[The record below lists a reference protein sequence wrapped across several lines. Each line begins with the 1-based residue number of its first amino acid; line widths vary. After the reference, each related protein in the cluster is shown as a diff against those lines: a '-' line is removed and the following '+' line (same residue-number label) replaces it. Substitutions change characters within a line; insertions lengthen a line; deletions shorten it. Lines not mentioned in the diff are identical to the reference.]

1 MLHAPASA
9 QDFNHAESFGQLPV
23 DVFHS
28 DEAFYA
34 TSTQWYIQNYD
45 FAKYTGYQELLKK
58 FDRHLPTGKGITVL
72 QAEGAHTPD
81 AIGDVKHLFD
91 FESSDSHSEAVAEFL
106 SEVSTYPALYTRYST
121 FSIDLDNFHTAD
133 TSDLRHFN
141 SQLTSSVSYPATSYD
156 DVAITPAKL
165 LNVSNTNGGSR
176 AIVVRHFD
184 KFVEENDM
192 VACTAHSG
200 LVEGNWTTSGTS
212 YNSIVVEQY
221 YGNPS
226 NFDGTKM
233 NDHGAPRY
241 KPDLVARSGS
251 SYASSWS
258 SPTVCSAAAVL
269 LERAAVDAAVANA
282 YNSVVVKALLLAGAT
297 RYNYRLSTEWSD
309 TQEIANPPG
318 ADALPLFYHGE
329 WQRPSDAYPTSPKY
343 GAGHMN
349 VLATYD
355 ILDAGEFNSGGS
367 EAVAD
372 RGWDYASG
380 LSEGDVGTY
389 PLTIDKE
396 SVFSAVL
403 VWHRYIDDSFSS
415 YLPDYAVSVYDEDE
429 ARVAHSDN
437 LTSNVELVEVKLPA
451 GSYRMDVRVKSDGGS
466 PDGLSYGLAWISKE
480 VVSPAPQGLS
490 LYSSPSEWQLTWDSD
505 RAGAAEGRKYRLQV
519 SADNQ
524 FSLIEKDVYLDAPA
538 YTYSVPGDGRTRHFR
553 VYAYPEDGDV
563 AYYYPS
569 SPRSPQSRGGPGP
582 LTAAFAV
589 EGATCAADLCR
600 AVTGE
605 AVRFVDTSSGSVQ
618 SRRWEFG
625 DGNTSPSRRVDKAWS
640 SPGFYEVTLS
650 VSDGSNMS
658 TARRKF
664 LVEAAEPK
672 GTCVADEE
680 TRCLQ
685 DSRFAVVV
693 GWWTGDGESGPGT
706 VVQAGTNDSGLFTF
720 FNRENWE
727 ILIKVLD
734 GCALN
739 GHMWVYGASTTD
751 LGYRIRVTDTLTEA
765 AREYRNEPGL
775 PAPAITDAK
784 AFPDGCQP

>member
-1 MLHAPASA
+1 M
-9 QDFNHAESFGQLPV
+9 
-23 DVFHS
+23 
-28 DEAFYA
+28 
-34 TSTQWYIQNYD
+34 
-45 FAKYTGYQELLKK
+45 
-58 FDRHLPTGKGITVL
+58 
-72 QAEGAHTPD
+72 
-81 AIGDVKHLFD
+81 
-91 FESSDSHSEAVAEFL
+91 
-106 SEVSTYPALYTRYST
+106 
-121 FSIDLDNFHTAD
+121 
-133 TSDLRHFN
+133 
-141 SQLTSSVSYPATSYD
+141 
-156 DVAITPAKL
+156 
-165 LNVSNTNGGSR
+165 
-176 AIVVRHFD
+176 
-184 KFVEENDM
+184 
-192 VACTAHSG
+192 
-200 LVEGNWTTSGTS
+200 
-212 YNSIVVEQY
+212 
-221 YGNPS
+221 
-226 NFDGTKM
+226 
-233 NDHGAPRY
+233 
-241 KPDLVARSGS
+241 
-251 SYASSWS
+251 
-258 SPTVCSAAAVL
+258 
-269 LERAAVDAAVANA
+269 ANA

-380 LSEGDVGTY
+380 LSEGDVGSY

-396 SVFSAVL
+396 SMFSAVL

-480 VVSPAPQGLS
+480 VVSPAPQGLRLS
-490 LYSSPSEWQLTWDSD
+490 DSSPSEWRLTWDSD

-524 FSLIEKDVYLDAPA
+524 FSLIEKDVYLDVPA

-569 SPRSPQSRGGPGP
+569 SPRSPQSRGGPG
-582 LTAAFAV
+582 
-589 EGATCAADLCR
+589 
-600 AVTGE
+600 
-605 AVRFVDTSSGSVQ
+605 
-618 SRRWEFG
+618 
-625 DGNTSPSRRVDKAWS
+625 
-640 SPGFYEVTLS
+640 
-650 VSDGSNMS
+650 
-658 TARRKF
+658 
-664 LVEAAEPK
+664 
-672 GTCVADEE
+672 TCVADEE

-693 GWWTGDGESGPGT
+693 DWWTGDGESGPGT